1 MLQDYLRSV
10 IQTKKKKT
18 FMLLTF
24 KINFFRNK
32 TFYKISLVYIFD
44 LFFYVILLFPR
55 LYQLWDT
62 LYIEFLER
70 YLNIFK
76 KRFNNFSLNSIFK

>member
-1 MLQDYLRSV
+1 
-10 IQTKKKKT
+10 
-18 FMLLTF
+18 MLLTF

-76 KRFNNFSLNSIFK
+76 KRSITFL